1 MNTGDLVALKEEY
14 RMNYFA
20 HVGEMGY
27 LGTGI
32 VIGEFT
38 TESDELFFE
47 VFWSLGV
54 REYVRPSWLKLIKKN
69 SSNVPKE
76 GV

>member
-20 HVGEMGY
+20 LGEIAD
-27 LGTGI
+27 LGTGV
-32 VIGEFT
+32 VISEFT
-38 TESDELFFE
+38 TKNDELFFE

-69 SSNVPKE
+69 SSNVPEE